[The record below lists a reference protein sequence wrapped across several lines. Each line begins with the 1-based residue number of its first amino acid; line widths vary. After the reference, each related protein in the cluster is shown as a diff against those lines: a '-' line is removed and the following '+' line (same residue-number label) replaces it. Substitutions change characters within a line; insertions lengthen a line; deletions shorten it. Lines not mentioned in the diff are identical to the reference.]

1 MATRI
6 LLSVVLMLSV
16 ASMAAADEL
25 TAVVQEDLQS
35 LGYDVGAV
43 DGELSTKTAI
53 AISQFQAEND
63 IAVTGEVTPQLV
75 GTVKAAKR
83 GKLSAAP
90 ATAAAQ
96 PAQAAAAPADLQA
109 LQQACIQEKMA
120 KAQEKQKKKRGF
132 GKLMSAVNRVAGRTS
147 AAADV
152 QSAAVDAYDANAT
165 AEDLAGAAED
175 LGLTE
180 DDIEKCRNPGGAS

>member
-6 LLSVVLMLSV
+6 LLFVFLTV
-16 ASMAAADEL
+16 AAASLAGADDL
-25 TAVVQEDLQS
+25 TMVVQEDLQS

-53 AISQFQAEND
+53 AISQFQAENNLD
-63 IAVTGEVTPQLV
+63 VTGEVTPQLV

-90 ATAAAQ
+90 APAAAQ
-96 PAQAAAAPADLQA
+96 PAPAAAAPADLKA
-109 LQQACIQEKMA
+109 MQQACIQKKMA

-132 GKLMSAVNRVAGRTS
+132 GKLMSAVGRVAGRTS
-147 AAADV
+147 GAADI
-152 QSAAVDAYDANAT
+152 QQTAVDVYDANAT

-180 DDIEKCRNPGGAS
+180 DDIEKCRNPEGAS